1 MGPILEQLEL
11 NSTFFLQFAVFVV
24 LYFVLSAVYF
34 KPFLK
39 LIEHR
44 RKKTIGDLEEAER
57 ILARANAKL
66 NEYQQKITS
75 DRLRTREEFD
85 RLIAEAKKEETLI
98 LSHARDEARKITQ
111 QTQENLAKQ
120 KAQMKS
126 ELSAEVEGLAQM
138 ISEKLLSRKV

>member
-11 NSTFFLQFAVFVV
+11 NSTFFLQFVIFTV

-44 RKKTIGDLEEAER
+44 RKKTVGDREEAER

-66 NEYQQKITS
+66 SEYQQKIVS
-75 DRLRTREEFD
+75 DRLRAREDYEK
-85 RLIAEAKKEETLI
+85 LIAEAKKEESAI
-98 LSHARDEARKITQ
+98 LSHAREEARKITQ
-111 QTQENLAKQ
+111 QTQENLAQQ
-120 KAQMKS
+120 KAKMKA